1 MQKGAVRFTLLALLL
16 GCGLVAAFF
25 IWDTEQRIRTL
36 DDRRLTTYDAV
47 ERLTASVTGISAVQ
61 QAYVDYGLR
70 DTASFVRVS
79 TLLDQI
85 VTDGAALRSTASSP
99 AGAAYLDAFWSAI
112 AALTTANTSARE
124 SLEAGEPLAA
134 ADVLLGSSRPQVATL
149 ETSLRGFRQAE
160 AESYRIE
167 RKALVEDSWIT
178 LAGIGALW
186 TIALI
191 AFAPVRTR
199 RQQPETVAPVVPVTV
214 PVPVEAVEPVAR
226 PEPRPAI
233 DLDATAALCAAISR
247 LTDAAA
253 LPALL
258 ERAARILDARGIII
272 WMAAGEELFAVSAH
286 GYGQGVVSRFR
297 PIGRTAD
304 NATAAAWRE
313 GEIRTVAG
321 DAMSHGAIVA
331 PLLASDGAIG
341 VFAAEVRHGRED
353 DAATKAVAA
362 IIASQLATVLPA
374 WPAANVTDSAV
385 PAESDRQAAAS

>member
-1 MQKGAVRFTLLALLL
+1 M
-16 GCGLVAAFF
+16 
-25 IWDTEQRIRTL
+25 
-36 DDRRLTTYDAV
+36 
-47 ERLTASVTGISAVQ
+47 
-61 QAYVDYGLR
+61 
-70 DTASFVRVS
+70 
-79 TLLDQI
+79 
-85 VTDGAALRSTASSP
+85 
-99 AGAAYLDAFWSAI
+99 
-112 AALTTANTSARE
+112 AALTRANTSAQE

-134 ADVLLGSSRPQVATL
+134 ADVLLGSSRPQVSTL

-160 AESYRIE
+160 AESYRID

-191 AFAPVRTR
+191 TFAPVRAR
-199 RQQPETVAPVVPVTV
+199 RQQPEPVAPPVPVAM
-214 PVPVEAVEPVAR
+214 PVPVEAVEVVQPAER
-226 PEPRPAI
+226 PEPPPAI
-233 DLDATAALCAAISR
+233 DLDETAALCTAISR

-286 GYGQGVVSRFR
+286 GYGPGVVSRLR

-313 GEIRTVAG
+313 GEIRIVAG
-321 DAMSHGAIVA
+321 DATSHGAIVT
-331 PLLASDGAIG
+331 PLLGSEGAVG

-362 IIASQLATVLPA
+362 IIASQLAAVLPA
-374 WPAANVTDSAV
+374 WPAAHVTDSAA
-385 PAESDRQAAAS
+385 PADSDRQAAAS